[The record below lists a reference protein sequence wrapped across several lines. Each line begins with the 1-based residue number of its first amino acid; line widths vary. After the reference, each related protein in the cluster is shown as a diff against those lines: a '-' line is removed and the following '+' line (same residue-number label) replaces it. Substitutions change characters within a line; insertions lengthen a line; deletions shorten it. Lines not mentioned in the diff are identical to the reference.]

1 MSYINAER
9 VDGKIYVWERI
20 DPKTRTLKQYKTPL
34 YFYVED
40 PKGNYVSLNK
50 IRCSKLDFDTVE
62 EYNYAKQ
69 QFERSRIK
77 TFESDVSFEYKL
89 LSEHYYD
96 KPTPTLN
103 VTFLDIEVDY
113 NKEFGFANTKNPY
126 APINAIAIYHQW
138 EKRTVV
144 YSVPP
149 KSWGTDPK
157 KWDEMLDK
165 SLLELSEIHFCKNE
179 HDLLL
184 RLIVEIEDSDA
195 LVGWNSNFF
204 DIPYIGMRIE
214 KVLGK
219 SFLSKL
225 SFDDAPKPRYRDVE
239 IFGNVQTALDL
250 GGRLNIDYIDLFK
263 KFEAAMR
270 PSYKLE
276 AISNEVLPNLPKL
289 KYDGSLAD
297 QYNKNYNFFLRYNIR
312 DTECLRGFEE
322 KLGYVALASQMFH
335 SATGLYKNILGTIKL
350 AEYSIMNYCHKEL
363 NVVCADSPKVD
374 MMNTEQADGALVL
387 EPQVG
392 FHRWI
397 GSIDINSLYPS
408 AIRSLNISP
417 ETIVGQFVNE
427 VSDFESIAVGGDRPH
442 TLLYENGERETKTAS
457 EWRTYLKSKKWA
469 ISGFGT
475 VFDQNKQGVI
485 PAILA
490 EWYSLRKKYQKLKE
504 EADNSKNKD
513 LSEYYDRLQY
523 CYKIKLNSLYGALLN
538 AHFKFHDKRMGEST
552 TGTGRA
558 ILTFQCSKVNELLL
572 GDYNLKGDAVAYGD
586 TDSTYFKTYANDK
599 DSAIEI
605 ADGIAELVNQA
616 YPEFMRRAFLC
627 SDGYDNIIKCGRE
640 IVASSG
646 IFVTPKRY
654 ILQMVD
660 KDGKATDKLKI
671 MGLDTKKTIL
681 PKEVQDKLNGF
692 IKRFLNEDSW
702 DSISRDIV
710 AFKDELKNVDV
721 EKLGLPKGV
730 KNVEKY
736 SEEYRLYG
744 DGARLPG
751 HVRASILYNEMLKKH
766 NDKESYPI
774 VSDTK
779 IRVYYL
785 LNPIGKFKSIALPT
799 DLEAIPQW
807 FLDEIVI
814 DKDAQIKRLVDN
826 PLENILKAVN
836 KEPPSKKT
844 LLLNDLFELD

>member
-9 VDGKIYVWERI
+9 VDGKIYVWERT
-20 DPKTRTLKQYKTPL
+20 DPKTRILKKYATPL

-40 PKGNYVSLNK
+40 PKGTFLSLYGDK
-50 IRCSKLDFDTVE
+50 CSKLEFTKPE
-62 EYNYAKQ
+62 EYHYAKQ
-69 QFERSRIK
+69 QFQRSKLK

-89 LSEHYYD
+89 LSEKYYD
-96 KPTPTLN
+96 KPLPTLN

-113 NKEFGFANTKNPY
+113 NKEFGFAGTKNPY

-157 KWDEMLDK
+157 KWNEMLDK
-165 SLLELSEIHFCKNE
+165 SLLELSEIHFCKDE

-184 RLIVEIEDSDA
+184 RMLVEFEESDA

-204 DIPYIGMRIE
+204 DIPYIGLRIE

-219 SFLSKL
+219 SFLNKL
-225 SFDDAPKPRYRDVE
+225 SFDDAPKPKYREVE
-239 IFGNVQTALDL
+239 IYGNLQNALDL

-263 KFEAAMR
+263 KFEASGR

-276 AISNEVLPNLPKL
+276 AISNELLPDLPKL
-289 KYDGSLAD
+289 TYEGSLAD

-322 KLGYVALASQMFH
+322 KLGYVALANQMYH
-335 SATGLYKNILGTIKL
+335 SSTGLYKNILGVIKT
-350 AEYSIMNYCHKEL
+350 AEYSIMNYCHKTL
-363 NVVCADSPKVD
+363 NVVCNDSKDVD
-374 MMNTEQADGALVL
+374 MLMNDHADGALVL
-387 EPQVG
+387 SPKIG
-392 FHRWI
+392 FHKWI

-417 ETIVGQFVNE
+417 ETIIGQFVNE
-427 VSDFESIAVGGDRPH
+427 EQDYKDIAIGSSETSH
-442 TLLYENGERETKTAS
+442 TLLLEDNDRLTKTAK
-457 EWRTYLKSKKWA
+457 EWRTYLKSRKWA

-475 VFDQNKQGVI
+475 VFDQNKLGVI

-490 EWYSLRKKYQKLKE
+490 EWYSLRKEYQATQKKAE
-504 EADNSKNKD
+504 KDGNKD

-558 ILTFQCSKVNELLL
+558 ILTFQCSKVNELLTGKFDL
-572 GDYNLKGDAVAYGD
+572 MGDAIAYGD
-586 TDSTYFKTYANDK
+586 TDSTYFLTNMKNK
-599 DSAIEI
+599 DDAIEV
-605 ADGIAELVNQA
+605 ADGIAELVNDA
-616 YPEFMRRAFLC
+616 YPEFMRHNFLC
-627 SDGYDNIIKCGRE
+627 NEGFDNIIKCGRE

-654 ILQMVD
+654 VLQMVN
-660 KDGKATDKLKI
+660 KDGKDTDKLKI

-681 PKEVQDKLNGF
+681 PKSVQDKLNSF
-692 IKRFLNEDSW
+692 IKRYLNDDSW
-702 DSISRDIV
+702 DAISQDIV
-710 AFKDELKNVDV
+710 NYKDELLNADLAT
-721 EKLGLPKGV
+721 LGLPKGV
-730 KNVEKY
+730 KGVEKY
-736 SEEYRLYG
+736 TEDYRINK
-744 DGARLPG
+744 ATRLPG
-751 HVRASILYNEMLKKH
+751 HVAASILYNEMLVTH
-766 NDKESYPI
+766 QDKDSFPI
-774 VSDTK
+774 VSDMK

-785 LNPIGKFKSIALPT
+785 KNNIGRFKSIALPT
-799 DLEAIPQW
+799 DLERVPKW
-807 FLDEIVI
+807 FETEIDV
-814 DKDAQIKRLVDN
+814 DRNAQILRLVDN
-826 PLENILKAVN
+826 PLENILKAVD
-836 KEPPSKKT
+836 KLPPSKK
-844 LLLNDLFELD
+844 LLLINEMFDLE